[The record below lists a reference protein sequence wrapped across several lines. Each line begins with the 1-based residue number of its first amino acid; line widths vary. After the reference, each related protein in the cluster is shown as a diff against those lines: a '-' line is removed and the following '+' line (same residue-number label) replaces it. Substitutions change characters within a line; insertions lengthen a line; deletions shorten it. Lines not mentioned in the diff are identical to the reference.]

1 MASWDEEDFEPEA
14 AAPVVAAAG
23 MDRWSG
29 EDEDEDGL
37 KDNWD
42 DEEEEKQEGD
52 VPKSQP
58 KKKKTL
64 AEKIAEREEI
74 KKQEALAKL
83 QNAEEE
89 RELTPAEAMEQ
100 KLMDQKRQEEADLEL
115 AKEAFGVMDDANGT
129 VLPGQKTIDNF
140 VPKNK
145 DEFTELSSMIVE
157 KLSTLEYKSDFAFFL
172 ETLVR
177 DCCAGREP
185 EDIKKISNT
194 LTVLANEKQK
204 LNKADKNKGKK
215 KAAATTKKTLASGK
229 AVQKADDDYYDDYY
243 NEYDDFM

>member
-1 MASWDEEDFEPEA
+1 MASWDDEDYEPAETINHSTGA
-14 AAPVVAAAG
+14 L
-23 MDRWSG
+23 DRWSG

-42 DEEEEKQEGD
+42 DEEEEKEASE

-64 AEKIAEREEI
+64 AEKIAEKEEL
-74 KKQEALAKL
+74 KKKEALAKM
-83 QNAEEE
+83 QQAEEE
-89 RELTPAEAMEQ
+89 RELTPEEELER

-115 AKEAFGVMDDANGT
+115 AKEAFGVTDT
-129 VLPGQKTIDNF
+129 VPVLPGQKTIDNF
-140 VPKNK
+140 NPKNK
-145 DEFTELSSMIVE
+145 DEFAELSNMITD
-157 KLSTLEYKSDFAFFL
+157 KLSTLEYKTDFTYFL

-185 EDIKKISNT
+185 EEIKKISNT
-194 LTVLANEKQK
+194 LTLLANEKQK
-204 LNKADKNKGKK
+204 LSKADKNKGKK
-215 KAAATTKKTLASGK
+215 KAAVAGKKTLATGK
-229 AVQKADDDYYDDYY
+229 GVGKADDDYYDDYY

>member
-1 MASWDEEDFEPEA
+1 MASWDDEDYEPAETVNQSSGA
-14 AAPVVAAAG
+14 A
-23 MDRWSG
+23 DRWSG
-29 EDEDEDGL
+29 EDEDDDGL

-42 DEEEEKQEGD
+42 DDEEEKEASD

-74 KKQEALAKL
+74 KKKEALAKMN
-83 QNAEEE
+83 QAEEE
-89 RELTPAEAMEQ
+89 RELTPEEELER

-115 AKEAFGVMDDANGT
+115 AKEAFGVSDTAP

-140 VPKNK
+140 NPKNK
-145 DEFTELSSMIVE
+145 DEFAELSNMIVE
-157 KLSTLEYKSDFAFFL
+157 KLSTLEYKTDFNYFL

-194 LTVLANEKQK
+194 LTLLANEKQK
-204 LNKADKNKGKK
+204 LSKADKNKGKK
-215 KAAATTKKTLASGK
+215 KAAATGKKTLATGK
-229 AVQKADDDYYDDYY
+229 GVGKADDDYYDDYY

>member
-1 MASWDEEDFEPEA
+1 MNWDDEEYEAPEA
-14 AAPVVAAAG
+14 ATTNGAVVVT
-23 MDRWSG
+23 DKWEG
-29 EDEDEDGL
+29 EDEDDDDL

-42 DEEEEKQEGD
+42 DEEEEKQDSD
-52 VPKSQP
+52 VPKTVP

-64 AEKIAEREEI
+64 AEKIAEREEA
-74 KKQEALAKL
+74 KRQEAILKM
-83 QNAEEE
+83 QQAEAE
-89 RELTPAEAMEQ
+89 RELTPEEDLARKMREQ
-100 KLMDQKRQEEADLEL
+100 KLAEEADFEL
-115 AKEAFGVMDDANGT
+115 SKEMFGTDDS
-129 VLPGQKTIDNF
+129 VVVPGQKTIDNF

-145 DEFTELSSMIVE
+145 EEFTELANMIVE
-157 KLSTLEYKSDFAFFL
+157 KLSTLEYKTDFNFFL

-194 LTVLANEKQK
+194 LTLLANEKQK

-229 AVQKADDDYYDDYY
+229 GVSKADDDYYDDYY

>member
-1 MASWDEEDFEPEA
+1 MNWDDEDYEPEVATNHTGA
-14 AAPVVAAAG
+14 AAVVS
-23 MDRWSG
+23 DKWDG
-29 EDEDEDGL
+29 EDEDDDDL

-42 DEEEEKQEGD
+42 DEEEEKQDSD
-52 VPKSQP
+52 VPKTVP

-64 AEKIAEREEI
+64 AEKIAEREEA
-74 KKQEALAKL
+74 KRQEAIAKM
-83 QNAEEE
+83 QQAEAE
-89 RELTPAEAMEQ
+89 RELTPEEELARKMRAQKMAEEQ
-100 KLMDQKRQEEADLEL
+100 DLEL
-115 AKEAFGVMDDANGT
+115 AKEAFGVSDPV

-145 DEFTELSSMIVE
+145 DEFTELANMIVE
-157 KLSTLEYKSDFAFFL
+157 KLSTLEYKTDFSFFL

-194 LTVLANEKQK
+194 LTLLANEKQK

-215 KAAATTKKTLASGK
+215 KAAATNKKTLASGK
-229 AVQKADDDYYDDYY
+229 GVSKADDDYYDDYY